1 MIFNFLGKDIDSNI
15 YGADLDK
22 IINTNRFVAD
32 KGFSGADSAAVRS
45 GPVQFE
51 REDEDIFGLGEL
63 LQTNTTKKVIFLM

>member
-1 MIFNFLGKDIDSNI
+1 M
-15 YGADLDK
+15 DK

-32 KGFSGADSAAVRS
+32 KGFSGTDASGAPRS

-63 LQTNTTKKVIFLM
+63 LQTNTTKKVNLKKYLQNNYIIFFNILE